1 MNQLLNLVVVFPLLA
16 ISQPET
22 ALRPTLIAEQIVDC
36 NVVAED
42 VLSKTGG
49 RLLSLRPHPDRC
61 TITVL
66 VPKSGERPHKVVVR
80 VSKAVGDQASE

>member
-1 MNQLLNLVVVFPLLA
+1 MNQLLNLIVVFPLLA
-16 ISQPET
+16 VSQPET
-22 ALRPTLIAEQIVDC
+22 ALQPRLISEQTVDC
-36 NVVAED
+36 NVAVED

-49 RLLSLRPHPDRC
+49 RLLSLRPHRDRC

-80 VSKAVGDQASE
+80 VSKAADVQDDD